1 MKVNLRQAHAIQ
13 TQIREALGRLDLS
26 TTAVLNEF
34 ESAKDQVDLARER
47 FYGALKTRD
56 RLLGVLLDIRKKV
69 AQANADEGISDLL
82 ADVAS
87 LDQQIKNH
95 ADFASAREREKAAV
109 LQGRLEK
116 RASASEDT
124 IYRGFGSSDITS
136 GILEQAEIDKF
147 QRELANLKRTK
158 QGVQEQILAANID
171 AEIEL
176 DADEEKL
183 LVRMGVISNFDG

>member
-34 ESAKDQVDLARER
+34 ENAKDQIDLAREQ

-56 RLLGVLLDIRKKV
+56 RLLGALLDIRKKV

-82 ADVAS
+82 ADAAS
-87 LDQQIKNH
+87 LDQQIKNY
-95 ADFASAREREKAAV
+95 ADFANAREREKAAV

-116 RASASEDT
+116 RASASEDS
-124 IYRGFGSSDITS
+124 IYRSFGSSDITS
-136 GILEQAEIDKF
+136 GILEQEEIDRF

-158 QGVQEQILAANID
+158 QSVQEQILAANID

-183 LVRMGVISNFDG
+183 LARMGVISDFDG

>member
-34 ESAKDQVDLARER
+34 ENAKDQIDLARER
-47 FYGALKTRD
+47 FYDALKTRD

-82 ADVAS
+82 ADAAS
-87 LDQQIKNH
+87 LDQQIKDY
-95 ADFASAREREKAAV
+95 ADFAKAREREKAAV

-116 RASASEDT
+116 RASASEDS

-136 GILEQAEIDKF
+136 GILEQEEIDKF

-158 QGVQEQILAANID
+158 QGVQEMILAANID

-183 LVRMGVISNFDG
+183 LARMGVISDFDG

>member
-13 TQIREALGRLDLS
+13 TQIREALSRLDLS

-34 ESAKDQVDLARER
+34 ENAKDQIDLAREQ

-56 RLLGVLLDIRKKV
+56 KLLGVLLDIRKKV

-82 ADVAS
+82 ADVAG
-87 LDQQIKNH
+87 LDQQIKNY
-95 ADFASAREREKAAV
+95 ADFANAREREKAAV

-116 RASASEDT
+116 RASASEDS

-136 GILEQAEIDKF
+136 GILEQEEINRF

-158 QGVQEQILAANID
+158 QSVQEQILAANID

-183 LVRMGVISNFDG
+183 LARMGVISDFDG

>member
-13 TQIREALGRLDLS
+13 TQIREALGRLDLA
-26 TTAVLNEF
+26 TTTSLNEF
-34 ESAKDQVDLARER
+34 ENAKDQIDTARER
-47 FYGALKTRD
+47 FYDALKTRD
-56 RLLGVLLDIRKKV
+56 KLLGVLLDIRKKV

-82 ADVAS
+82 ADAAS
-87 LDQQIKNH
+87 LDQQIKDY
-95 ADFASAREREKAAV
+95 ADFANAQEREKSTV

-116 RASASEDT
+116 RLNAGEESV
-124 IYRGFGSSDITS
+124 YRPFGSNEITS
-136 GILEQAEIDKF
+136 GILEQDEIDGF

-158 QGVQEQILAANID
+158 QGVQEMILAANID

-183 LVRMGVISNFDG
+183 LARMGVISDFDG

>member
-34 ESAKDQVDLARER
+34 ENAKDQIDLARER
-47 FYGALKTRD
+47 FYDSLKTRD

-69 AQANADEGISDLL
+69 ARANADKGISDLL
-82 ADVAS
+82 ADAAN
-87 LDQQIKNH
+87 LDQQIKSYT
-95 ADFASAREREKAAV
+95 DFARARERENETV

-116 RASASEDT
+116 RRNATEDSV
-124 IYRGFGSSDITS
+124 YRGFGSNEITS
-136 GILEQAEIDKF
+136 SIFSQKEVADF

-158 QGVQEQILAANID
+158 QSVQEQILAANID

-176 DADEEKL
+176 DAEAEKL
-183 LVRMGVISNFDG
+183 LARMGVISDFDG